1 VVLSSFYAN
10 TMINTIR
17 NLLLLALILAGCNS
31 HDNKNQW
38 HTADDFLENAAGNA
52 VFSVAVHDADGTE
65 LYARNAGRRVPS
77 ASVIKIPILAEL
89 MRMVDLG
96 ELSLDETRVLAE
108 DDIVGGSGE
117 LQHTGA
123 GGEYTLEYLAREMI
137 RVSDNT
143 ATNIIIR
150 RIGMERINRLM
161 AELDM
166 DQTVLAR
173 LMMDFQA
180 IEEGRQN
187 YTSAA
192 DMNRVLLAV
201 MGGHLQGAVML
212 SRYGITGH
220 SINEILMSTE
230 FLSASSRE
238 LVLDMLTGCAD
249 KSLIPRYLPDSIR
262 VAHKTGTLAYVRG
275 DSGIIF
281 GEKPVI
287 VTIFAE
293 NFHDL
298 ETAEEQIGEIARLI
312 HEISREE

>member
-1 VVLSSFYAN
+1 MSSAVVARFFYGV
-10 TMINTIR
+10 IY
-17 NLLLLALILAGCNS
+17 LLLVLAGCAG
-31 HDNKNQW
+31 Q
-38 HTADDFLENAAGNA
+38 ADRLGWDEVDAFIDSSAEKA
-52 VFSVAVHDADGTE
+52 VFSVAVHDLSGQE
-65 LYARNAGRRVPS
+65 LYAHNAGRRVPS

-117 LQHTGA
+117 LQHAGA
-123 GGEYTLEYLAREMI
+123 GGTYTLEYLAREMI

-150 RIGMERINRLM
+150 QIGMERINRLM

-173 LMMDFQA
+173 YMMDFQA

-192 DMNRVLLAV
+192 DMNRVLLAI
-201 MGGHLQGAVML
+201 MGGNLQGAAMM

-230 FLSASSRE
+230 FLSATSRE
-238 LVLDMLTGCAD
+238 LVLEMLTGCDD

-275 DSGIIF
+275 DSGVIF
-281 GEKPVI
+281 GENPVI

-293 NFHDL
+293 DFGDL
-298 ETAEEQIGEIARLI
+298 ETAEEQIGELARLI

>member
-1 VVLSSFYAN
+1 
-10 TMINTIR
+10 M
-17 NLLLLALILAGCNS
+17 ALILAGCAGQE
-31 HDNKNQW
+31 NKNQW
-38 HTADDFLENAAGNA
+38 QAADAFLEEAAVNA

-65 LYARNAGRRVPS
+65 LYARNAGKQVAS
-77 ASVIKIPILAEL
+77 ASVIKIPILAEM
-89 MRMVDLG
+89 MRIAERN
-96 ELSLDETRVLAE
+96 ELSMDETYTLTS

-117 LQHTGA
+117 LQHAGP
-123 GGEYTLEYLAREMI
+123 GGEYTLEFLAREMI

-161 AELDM
+161 EELDM

-173 LMMDFQA
+173 FMMDFEA

-192 DMNRVLLAV
+192 DMNRVLLAI
-201 MGGHLQGAVML
+201 MGGHLQDSDL
-212 SRYGITGH
+212 KSREGMTGD
-220 SINEILMSTE
+220 SPGVSPASTE

-238 LVLDMLTGCAD
+238 LVLEMLAGCAD
-249 KSLIPRYLPDSIR
+249 KSLIPRYLPDSVR
-262 VAHKTGTLAYVRG
+262 VANKTGTLAYVRG

-281 GEKPVI
+281 GEKPI
-287 VTIFAE
+287 IITIFAE
-293 NFHDL
+293 NFKDL
-298 ETAEEQIGEIARLI
+298 ITAEEKIGELARLI

>member
-1 VVLSSFYAN
+1 
-10 TMINTIR
+10 MINTLR
-17 NLLLLALILAGCNS
+17 NLLLLVVLIAGCAGQE
-31 HDNKNQW
+31 NKNHWQA
-38 HTADDFLENAAGNA
+38 ADAFLDEAAGNA
-52 VFSVAVHDADGTE
+52 LFSVAVHDADGAE
-65 LYARNAGRRVPS
+65 LYARNAGRQVAS

-89 MRMVDLG
+89 MRMVDG
-96 ELSLDETRVLAE
+96 NELSLDETYTMTSG
-108 DDIVGGSGE
+108 DIVGGSGE
-117 LQHTGA
+117 LQHAGP

-173 LMMDFQA
+173 YMMDFQA

-192 DMNRVLLAV
+192 DMNRVLLAI
-201 MGGHLQGAVML
+201 MGHHLQGSDLM
-212 SRYGITGH
+212 SRDWITED
-220 SINEILMSTE
+220 SSNVSPVSTE

-249 KSLIPRYLPDSIR
+249 KTLIPRYLPDSIH
-262 VAHKTGTLAYVRG
+262 VAHKTGTLTYVRG

-293 NFHDL
+293 DFGDL

-312 HEISREE
+312 HEISRVE